1 MGTTIVSTK
10 DLLEKIRYIG
20 ESYPKD
26 ELDQLLT
33 RHDSIPELIGI
44 LELVHQDPQ
53 RFLEE
58 NRFDHVYAAVLL
70 GQLGSTDA
78 FYPFLHILKLPNDLA
93 LELYKEYLVTTA
105 GRILANTY
113 PGDVVMGAFP
123 DLEALFELV
132 NDITLD
138 ECIRATGI
146 QAITSLVLQK
156 RISREMIVY
165 YYHDLLQGGLEDE
178 SGYVYTMLIDSCLV
192 LNFRGLYDDILEVFA
207 QKKVDVNHI
216 SIDDVEEQF
225 REYNPS
231 YANDYLPI
239 SEVHKEFAWWTGQ
252 DYPENIHMDSKE
264 IID

>member
-1 MGTTIVSTK
+1 MGTTTVSTK
-10 DLLEKIRYIG
+10 ELLNEIRYLG
-20 ESYPKD
+20 ESYPKG

-33 RHDSIPELIGI
+33 RNDVISELIGI
-44 LELVHQDPQ
+44 LDLVNQEPQ

-58 NRFDHVYAAVLL
+58 KRFDHIYAALLL
-70 GQLGSTDA
+70 GQLGSAEA
-78 FYPFLHILKLPNDLA
+78 FYPFLNILKLPNDLA
-93 LELYKEYLVTTA
+93 LELYEDYLVTTA

-113 PGDVVMGAFP
+113 PGDVVMDGNSTSFP
-123 DLEALFELV
+123 DLDALFELV
-132 NDITLD
+132 NDISLD

-146 QAITSLVLQK
+146 QAITTLVLQK

-178 SGYVYTMLIDSCLV
+178 SGYVYTVLIDSCLV

-207 QKKVDVNHI
+207 QKKVDLNHI
-216 SIDDVEEQF
+216 SLDDVEEQF

-239 SEVHKEFAWWTGQ
+239 TEVHKEFTWWAGHYQPQNTLKGQ
-252 DYPENIHMDSKE
+252 
-264 IID
+264 